1 MPMHA
6 RVQIEHILALS
17 REGHTQTSVVD
28 GFLFASAF
36 GAYMRSEFA
45 SGTQKGTVKIGKH

>member
-6 RVQIEHILALS
+6 HVQIEHILALS

-36 GAYMRSEFA
+36 GAYVRSEFA